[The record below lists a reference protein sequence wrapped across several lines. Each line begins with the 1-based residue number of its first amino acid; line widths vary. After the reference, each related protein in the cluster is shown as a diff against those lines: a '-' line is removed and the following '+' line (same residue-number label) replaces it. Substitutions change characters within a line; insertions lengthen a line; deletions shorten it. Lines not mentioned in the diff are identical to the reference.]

1 LIFENLPVVALIIFA
16 AVFGGCIR
24 RLSGFGGALIMTPLF
39 MWIFPVPFL
48 IPIVLSAEIFGG
60 VLLSRH
66 WQLHQEDRLR
76 LGRMLLFAA
85 LVLPLGI
92 YLGSLTPIAI
102 LKAFTSSLIIIFASY
117 LLFKPHFQ
125 LAISKVFDG
134 FAGGLS
140 GFLLGSCGIGGPPV
154 ALYLNAS
161 HLPFDRARSLLSH
174 FVTGISLLGIVAA
187 SAMGGGLSWLIYLSL
202 AIPGYWLGMQLAGI
216 LLQRHV
222 MTDASLKR
230 LCLLL
235 LIANSLFNL
244 LFLLISKTL

>member
-1 LIFENLPVVALIIFA
+1 MILENLPPIALIIFA

-24 RLSGFGGALIMTPLF
+24 RLSGFGGALIMTPLL

-66 WQLHQEDRLR
+66 WQLHQEDQFR
-76 LGRMLLFAA
+76 LGRMLVCSA
-85 LVLPLGI
+85 LGLPLGI
-92 YLGSLTPIAI
+92 YLGGLTPIEI
-102 LKAFTSSLIIIFASY
+102 LKAFTSGFIIIFASY

-125 LAISKVFDG
+125 LHISKFLDG
-134 FAGGLS
+134 FAGSLS
-140 GFLLGSCGIGGPPV
+140 GLLLGSCGIGGPPV

-161 HLPFDRARSLLSH
+161 HLPFQRARSLLSQ

-187 SAMGGGLSWLIYLSL
+187 SLMGGGLGWLLYATL
-202 AIPGYWLGMQLAGI
+202 AIPAYWLGMKAAAI
-216 LLQRHV
+216 LLERHV
-222 MTDASLKR
+222 MPDAELKR

-244 LFLLISKTL
+244 LFLLISK

>member
-1 LIFENLPVVALIIFA
+1 LIFENLLVVTLIVFA
-16 AVFGGCIR
+16 SVFGGCIR

-39 MWIFPVPFL
+39 MWIFPVPFF

-66 WQLHQEDRLR
+66 WQVHAEDRLR
-76 LGRMLLFAA
+76 LGRLLLFSA
-85 LVLPLGI
+85 LLLPLGI
-92 YLGSLTPIAI
+92 YLGSLAPITV

-117 LLFKPHFQ
+117 LLLKPHFQ
-125 LAISKVFDG
+125 LQISKVLDG
-134 FAGGLS
+134 IAGSLS

-161 HLPFDRARSLLSH
+161 HLPFDRARSLLSY
-174 FVTGISLLGIVAA
+174 FVTGTSLFGIVAA
-187 SAMGGGLSWLIYLSL
+187 SAMGGGLSWLIYLFL
-202 AIPGYWLGMQLAGI
+202 AIPGYWLGMRAAE
-216 LLQRHV
+216 LLLRRHV

-244 LFLLISKTL
+244 LFLLISKIL

>member
-1 LIFENLPVVALIIFA
+1 MILENLPVVALIIFS

-24 RLSGFGGALIMTPLF
+24 RLSGFGGALIMTPLL
-39 MWIFPVPFL
+39 MWIFPIPFL

-60 VLLSRH
+60 ILLSRH
-66 WQLHQEDRLR
+66 WQFHQEDRFR
-76 LGRMLLFAA
+76 LGRMLIFSA
-85 LVLPLGI
+85 LSLPLGI
-92 YLGSLTPIAI
+92 YLGSLTPLAA
-102 LKAFTSSLIIIFASY
+102 LKTFTSSLIIIFAGY

-125 LAISKVFDG
+125 LQISKVWDAT
-134 FAGGLS
+134 AGSLS

-187 SAMGGGLSWLIYLSL
+187 SLMGGGLNWLIYLSF
-202 AIPGYWLGMQLAGI
+202 AIPGYWLGMRIAGL

-222 MTDASLKR
+222 MTDGSLKR

-244 LFLLISKTL
+244 LFLFISKTL

>member
-1 LIFENLPVVALIIFA
+1 MILEQLPSIALIIFA

-24 RLSGFGGALIMTPLF
+24 RLSGFGGALIMTPLL

-66 WQLHQEDRLR
+66 WQLHQEDRFR
-76 LGRMLLFAA
+76 LGRMLVCSA
-85 LVLPLGI
+85 LSLPLGI
-92 YLGSLTPIAI
+92 YLGSLTPIEI
-102 LKAFTSSLIIIFASY
+102 LKAFTSGVIIIFSSY

-125 LAISKVFDG
+125 LYISKFLDV
-134 FAGGLS
+134 FAGSLS
-140 GFLLGSCGIGGPPV
+140 GLLLGSCGIGGPPV

-161 HLPFDRARSLLSH
+161 HLPFQRARSLLSQ
-174 FVTGISLLGIVAA
+174 FVTGISILGIVAA
-187 SAMGGGLSWLIYLSL
+187 SLMGGGLAWLLYAALT
-202 AIPGYWLGMQLAGI
+202 IPAYWLGMKIAGI
-216 LLQRHV
+216 LLDQHV
-222 MTDASLKR
+222 MPDTQLKR

-244 LFLLISKTL
+244 VFLLISK

>member
-1 LIFENLPVVALIIFA
+1 LILENLPVVALIIFS

-24 RLSGFGGALIMTPLF
+24 RLSGFGGALIMTPLL

-60 VLLSRH
+60 LLLSRH
-66 WQLHQEDRLR
+66 WQLHQEDRFR
-76 LGRMLLFAA
+76 LGRMLIFSA
-85 LVLPLGI
+85 LSLPLGI
-92 YLGSLTPIAI
+92 YLGSLTPLTT
-102 LKAFTSSLIIIFASY
+102 LKALTSSLIIIFSGY

-125 LAISKVFDG
+125 LQISKVLDAT
-134 FAGGLS
+134 AGSLS

-187 SAMGGGLSWLIYLSL
+187 SVMGGGIGWLLYLTL
-202 AIPGYWLGMQLAGI
+202 AIPGYWFGMRAATI
-216 LLQRHV
+216 LLERHAIS
-222 MTDASLKR
+222 DAKLKR
-230 LCLLL
+230 ICLSL
-235 LIANSLFNL
+235 LIANSLFNI